1 VTTFVT
7 TFVDTSALYALLD
20 ADDEVHEAA
29 RETWGSLLGGEDESL
44 ISTNYVLLETFA
56 LVQTRLGMAAVRA
69 LSDHLLPVIRP
80 IWISEDDHREAVQA
94 LLAANRRPLSLTD
107 CSSFVVMRR
116 LGVRSVFAFDDE
128 FADQGF
134 DCVPG

>member
-1 VTTFVT
+1 MT

-20 ADDEVHEAA
+20 ADDQVHEPAK
-29 RETWGSLLGGEDESL
+29 ETWNSLLDVEDESL

-56 LVQTRLGMAAVRA
+56 LVQTRLGMEAAQA

-94 LLAANRRPLSLTD
+94 LLAASRRGLSLTD

-116 LGVRSVFAFDDE
+116 LGLRSVFAFDDD

-134 DCVPG
+134 DCLPG